1 MQLLFK
7 TANQMKAIQRFN
19 QILQIPQA
27 VYLFLAAVTLYSCGQ
42 SSAEN
47 SMMAPPPQELEV
59 ISVSNRSLTTYTE
72 YPATIEGISDIEIR
86 PQVDGYLDKIN
97 VEEGALVKKGQL
109 LFKIN
114 DRPYRE
120 QFNSA
125 KANLLSAKAATQHAF
140 IQLDKLAPLVKN
152 NVVSDVQLKSAQA
165 TYEAAKANEEQAASM
180 LETAKINLD
189 YTTVTAPADGYIGR
203 IPFKTGSLVG
213 VSTAQALTVLS
224 GTKEIRAYFSMSEI
238 DFMKFKNEYPGAMIE
253 EKIKHVPAAELVLA
267 DNSIYEEKGKVELAE
282 GQFNKTT
289 GTINFRVTFAN
300 AHGLIR
306 SGNTGKVKIPRQVE
320 NTIIVPQESTFE
332 LQDKV
337 FVFCV
342 ADSNKV
348 ISKPI
353 TVSGTSGNF
362 YLVANGLQAG
372 EKIVYKGID
381 RLRDGVVIKPQVV
394 SLDSLLKTPT
404 L

>member
-1 MQLLFK
+1 
-7 TANQMKAIQRFN
+7 MKAIQRLT
-19 QILQIPQA
+19 QIIPQT
-27 VYLFLAAVTLYSCGQ
+27 VYLFLVTAALYSCSQ

-47 SMMAPPPQELEV
+47 SAMAPPPQELEV
-59 ISVSNRSLTTYTE
+59 ITINDRSLVTYTE
-72 YPATIEGISDIEIR
+72 YPASIEGITDIEIR

-97 VEEGALVKKGQL
+97 VEEGVLVKKGQL

-140 IQLDKLAPLVKN
+140 IQLDKLSPLVKN

-165 TYEAAKANEEQAASM
+165 SYDAAKANEEQAAAM

-189 YTTVTAPADGYIGR
+189 YTSITAPTDGYIGR

-213 VSTAQALTVLS
+213 VATAQALTVLS
-224 GTKEIRAYFSMSEI
+224 GTKEVLAYFSMSEI
-238 DFMKFKNEYPGAMIE
+238 DFMKFKNEYAGTRIE
-253 EKIKHVPAAELVLA
+253 EKVQHIPAAELVLA
-267 DNSIYEEKGKVELAE
+267 DNSLYTEKGKVELAE
-282 GQFNKTT
+282 GQFDRTT

-300 AHGLIR
+300 VHGLIR
-306 SGNTGKVKIPRQVE
+306 SGNTGRVRIPRQVE
-320 NTIIVPQESTFE
+320 HTLVVPQEATFE

-337 FVFCV
+337 FVFAV

-362 YLVANGLQAG
+362 YLVANGLQPG

-381 RLRDGVVIKPQVV
+381 RLRDGVVIKPQLV
-394 SLDSLLKTPT
+394 SLDSLLKAPT

>member
-1 MQLLFK
+1 
-7 TANQMKAIQRFN
+7 MKAIQRTN
-19 QILQIPQA
+19 QTILQT
-27 VYLFLAAVTLYSCGQ
+27 VYLFLAAAVLYSCSQ

-47 SMMAPPPQELEV
+47 SAMAPPPQELEV
-59 ISVSNRSLTTYTE
+59 ITITNRSLVTYTE
-72 YPATIEGISDIEIR
+72 YPAAVEGITDIEIR
-86 PQVDGYLDKIN
+86 PQVDGYLDKIG
-97 VEEGALVKKGQL
+97 VEEGTLVKKGQL

-120 QFNSA
+120 QYNSA
-125 KANLLSAKAATQHAF
+125 KATLLSAKAAAQHAF
-140 IQLDKLAPLVKN
+140 IQLDKLTPLVKN
-152 NVVSDVQLKSAQA
+152 NVVSDVQVKSAQA
-165 TYEAAKANEEQAASM
+165 TYDAARANEEQAAAM
-180 LETAKINLD
+180 LETAKINLE
-189 YTTVTAPADGYIGR
+189 YTTITAPADGYIGR

-213 VSTAQALTVLS
+213 VATSQALTVLS
-224 GTKEIRAYFSMSEI
+224 GTKEILAYFSMSEI
-238 DFMKFKNEYPGAMIE
+238 DFMKFKNEYPGDRIE

-267 DNSIYEEKGKVELAE
+267 DNSVYTEKGKVELAE
-282 GQFNKTT
+282 GQFDKTT

-306 SGNTGKVKIPRQVE
+306 SGNTGKVRIPRQVE
-320 NTIIVPQESTFE
+320 NTLIIPQESTFE

-337 FVFCV
+337 FVFAV

-353 TVSGTSGNF
+353 TVSGTSGNY
-362 YLVANGLQAG
+362 YLVANGLQSG

-381 RLRDGVVIKPQVV
+381 RLRDGAVIKPQLV
-394 SLDSLLKTPT
+394 SLDSLLKVSPS